1 MSKMTDASENR
12 LRRLTAAAK
21 AVEPADGI
29 PAAANVAPPFRND
42 LRSAAFLSV
51 LSGLTF
57 QASRLVRGHIHS
69 PVDYRVGWTLLL
81 CNSHPC
87 RDENP
92 DFDAP
97 WS

>member
-1 MSKMTDASENR
+1 MSKMTDAPENR
-12 LRRLTAAAK
+12 LRCLTATAT

-29 PAAANVAPPFRND
+29 PAAAKLAPPF
-42 LRSAAFLSV
+42 
-51 LSGLTF
+51 
-57 QASRLVRGHIHS
+57 QESRLVRGHIHS
-69 PVDYRVGWTLLL
+69 SVDCRVGWTLLL

-87 RDENP
+87 RDETP